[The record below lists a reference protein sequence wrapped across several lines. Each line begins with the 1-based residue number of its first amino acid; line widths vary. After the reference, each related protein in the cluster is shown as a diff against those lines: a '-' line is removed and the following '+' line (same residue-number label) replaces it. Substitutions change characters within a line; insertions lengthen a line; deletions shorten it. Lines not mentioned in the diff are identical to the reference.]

1 MFKVPG
7 LSSLR
12 LSAPTLAKIFNGTIT
27 NWNDPAIA
35 ADNGAAGPNL
45 PIQVFVRSDKSG
57 TSGVFTDFL
66 SKASAG
72 VWSTGSNQTFPTD
85 HGQIG
90 KSGSDGVANAVAASS
105 GGIGYAE
112 HSFAVERALTEV
124 SVKNGSG
131 AFNPPTAANVTAA
144 IDDATTNADGSLTL
158 NFTTSAAEAYPISTV
173 SYFLVPTKMDT
184 NKGDNLKAFLAYALG
199 SGQDKA
205 NGLGYAP
212 LPAKIQALAV
222 AQAAK
227 VNPEPATTSTTVTTA
242 APTTTTTA
250 KKAVVTPIAPTS
262 ADPALAKSGRDFAFP
277 VTLGSLLT
285 LAGLVLLFEA
295 RRNRRARRTT

>member
-1 MFKVPG
+1 
-7 LSSLR
+7 
-12 LSAPTLAKIFNGTIT
+12 
-27 NWNDPAIA
+27 
-35 ADNGAAGPNL
+35 
-45 PIQVFVRSDKSG
+45 
-57 TSGVFTDFL
+57 
-66 SKASAG
+66 
-72 VWSTGSNQTFPTD
+72 
-85 HGQIG
+85 
-90 KSGSDGVANAVAASS
+90 
-105 GGIGYAE
+105 
-112 HSFAVERALTEV
+112 
-124 SVKNGSG
+124 VKNGSG